1 MERMR
6 RKKRQLRKHGKVIV
20 MPGTFERLMDAGL
33 RAVSEERYDEA
44 APLIRQA
51 LTYEAGNARLL
62 GALTVALYELRDY
75 PEAKEAAIRYL
86 QAGPANYIEAMELYL
101 SVCIQLRDYDEV
113 EDTISALLDEG
124 VIPMDRREKFLYLQ
138 GLNRR
143 LMDRYDEPPEAP
155 EDPPGLDEFLSLP
168 EGEQHSR
175 LSSVPDHELPA
186 WGEFLAALAAHEEAS
201 PLLITYSLVLLAGI
215 GYSSPVTVRKF
226 GVEEA
231 IIPARLPGPEDMKKA
246 GEVEAILKEQFVQD
260 PSKEQI
266 AAQLLR
272 TYRFTA
278 YPFEWPGLSAEEVA
292 DAYYTYIES
301 LFDGTDAGAHPVI
314 DLINKI
320 ELFHNGRQL

>member
-1 MERMR
+1 MR

-124 VIPMDRREKFLYLQ
+124 VIPTDRREKFLYLQ

-231 IIPARLPGPEDMKKA
+231 IIPARLPGPEDMKKV

>member
-1 MERMR
+1 MR
-6 RKKRQLRKHGKVIV
+6 RKRRQLRKHGKVIV
-20 MPGTFERLMDAGL
+20 MPGTFERLMDDGL
-33 RAVSEERYDEA
+33 RAVSEERYDDA
-44 APLIRQA
+44 VPLIRQA
-51 LTYEAGNARLL
+51 LSYEAGHANLL
-62 GALTVALYELRDY
+62 GALTVSLYELREY
-75 PEAKEAAIRYL
+75 TEAKEAATRYL

-101 SVCIQLRDYDEV
+101 SICIQLRNYDEV

-124 VIPMDRREKFLYLQ
+124 IIPPDRREKFLYLQ

-155 EDPPGLDEFLSLP
+155 DGPPGLDEFLSLP

-186 WGEFLAALAAHEEAS
+186 WGEFLAALAAHEDAS
-201 PLLITYSLVLLAGI
+201 PLLKTYSLVLLAGI

-226 GVEEA
+226 GTEETVD
-231 IIPARLPGPEDMKKA
+231 PARLPGPEDMQKA
-246 GEVEAILKEQFVQD
+246 GEVEAILKEQFAQD

-292 DAYYTYIES
+292 DAYHTYIES

>member
-1 MERMR
+1 MR
-6 RKKRQLRKHGKVIV
+6 RKRRQLRKHGKVIV
-20 MPGTFERLMDAGL
+20 MPGTFERLMDDGL

-51 LTYEAGNARLL
+51 LSYEPGNARML
-62 GALTVALYELRDY
+62 GALTVALYELREY
-75 PEAKEAAIRYL
+75 EEAKDAAIRYL
-86 QAGPANYIEAMELYL
+86 KAGPANYIEAMELYL
-101 SVCIQLRDYDEV
+101 SICIQLRDYDEV

-124 VIPMDRREKFLYLQ
+124 IIPPDRREKFLYLQ

-143 LMDRYDEPPEAP
+143 LMDRYDEPPESP
-155 EDPPGLDEFLSLP
+155 EELPELDEFLTLP

-186 WGEFLAALAAHEEAS
+186 WGEFLASLAGHDGAS
-201 PLLITYSLVLLAGI
+201 PLLKTYALVLLAGI

-226 GVEEA
+226 GVEETVV
-231 IIPARLPGPEDMKKA
+231 PERLPGPEDLQKA
-246 GEVEAILKEQFVQD
+246 GEVEAILKGHFSQD

-266 AAQLLR
+266 AVQLLR

-292 DAYYTYIES
+292 DAYHTYIES
-301 LFDGTDAGAHPVI
+301 LFDGSDAGAHPVI